1 MSVDRDFFFLL
12 SRHFSLPPRYGYL
25 FRVVPRCTEY
35 YLRPESSHCISL
47 HHHFRSTP
55 ACFIYF
61 RLLKWS
67 SFCFRAAG
75 HEEFK
80 GRLAP
85 GLRTASA
92 GTQQFALWKA
102 TAALRCCSYLHSL
115 FKKITFST
123 CWWQKRMQASFAG
136 LCWVVAAGD
145 FLFSSPTT
153 HSPPCKTGGKNA
165 IVLKIKLD
173 CVATYCKTLFL
184 IEGKK
189 KNFCGQNNTGI
200 QTKTEQTWKISVSH

>member
-1 MSVDRDFFFLL
+1 MYRILPEA
-12 SRHFSLPPRYGYL
+12 REQSLYL
-25 FRVVPRCTEY
+25 P
-35 YLRPESSHCISL
+35 SS
-47 HHHFRSTP
+47 HHFRSTP

-61 RLLKWS
+61 RFLKWS
-67 SFCFRAAG
+67 SFCFRVAG
-75 HEEFK
+75 NEEFK
-80 GRLAP
+80 DRLAP
-85 GLRTASA
+85 GLRTASV

-123 CWWQKRMQASFAG
+123 CWWQKWMQASFAG

-189 KNFCGQNNTGI
+189 NFCGQNNTGI
-200 QTKTEQTWKISVSH
+200 QAKTEQTWKISVSH